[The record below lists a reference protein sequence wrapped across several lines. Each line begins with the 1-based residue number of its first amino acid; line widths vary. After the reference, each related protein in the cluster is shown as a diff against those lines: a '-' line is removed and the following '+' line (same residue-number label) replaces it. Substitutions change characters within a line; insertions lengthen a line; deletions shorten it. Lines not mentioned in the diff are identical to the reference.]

1 MNPRDRW
8 LAVLGRRSPD
18 RIPIDDWG
26 TEETTGK
33 LLKALDCTTTDALW
47 NKLGIDR
54 VHWAFPVLNDP
65 HAFERNGADVWGI
78 RTKKVEYA
86 GGAGSYDEV
95 IDPPLAG
102 METVSELEKYRWP
115 DPDWWDD
122 STVAEQCR
130 QQAGWPIQG
139 GYFSSF
145 YHYSNMRGTEL
156 AMEDLI
162 ASPEFVEAG
171 LQRIFEIH
179 YALFEKT
186 LKAGGGAIDL
196 VEVTEDLGT
205 QDAPMFSMPVFRGLF
220 KERMR
225 KMAALAHKYGAKVM
239 THSDGAIRA
248 YIPDLI
254 ELGSDILNPIQWR
267 CPGMEREGLKRD
279 FGRDIVFHGGV
290 DNQQTLPFGTA
301 EDVRREVRDNIR
313 ILGEGGGYII
323 APCHNI
329 QPITPVENILAMYE
343 EAHKVAG
350 F

>member
-1 MNPRDRW
+1 MTPRERW
-8 LAVLGRRSPD
+8 MAVLARKTPD
-18 RIPIDDWG
+18 RFPIDYWG
-26 TEETTGK
+26 TGETTGK
-33 LLKALDCTTTDALW
+33 LLKALGCADDDALW
-47 NKLGIDR
+47 NRLGIDR
-54 VHWAFPVLNDP
+54 VHWASAVLHDP
-65 HAFERNGADVWGI
+65 HAGERNGADVWGI
-78 RTKKVEYA
+78 KTRNVVYA

-115 DPDWWDD
+115 DPGWWDA
-122 STVAEQCR
+122 STVPEQITAN
-130 QQAGWPIQG
+130 AGWPIQG
-139 GYFSSF
+139 GYFSPF

-156 AMEDLI
+156 AMEDII
-162 ASPEFVEAG
+162 ANPEFVEAG

-186 LKAGGGAIDL
+186 LKAGNGRIDI

-205 QDAPMFSMPVFRGLF
+205 QDSPMFSMPVFRGLL

-225 KMAALAHKYGAKVM
+225 KMIALAHKYSAKVL

-254 ELGSDILNPIQWR
+254 EIGSDILNPIQWR

-279 FGRDIVFHGGV
+279 FGKDIVFHGGV
-290 DNQQTLPFGTA
+290 DNQQTLPFGTTD
-301 EDVRREVRDNIR
+301 DVRKEVRDNIR
-313 ILGEGGGYII
+313 ILGGGGGYII

-329 QPITPVENILAMYE
+329 QPITPVENILAMYD

-350 F
+350 I